1 MASAGSHDITRLL
14 QAWGE
19 GDDRARDELLPLVY
33 NELRRVAAR
42 YMRGER
48 AGASIQATALVN
60 EAYLRLVDI
69 SGVRWQDRAHFFAMA
84 AQMMRRILVDAAR
97 ARTAEKRGGAACRVT
112 LDEALIPGHGTDR
125 ELVALDDALT
135 ALNEFDPRK
144 AKVIEL
150 RFFAGLS
157 VGETAEVLQVS
168 PQTVLR
174 DWNLAKAWLAR
185 EIARS

>member
-1 MASAGSHDITRLL
+1 MASPGSQDITRLL

-19 GDDRARDELLPLVY
+19 GDRRAGEELLPLVY
-33 NELRRVAAR
+33 QELRRVASR

-48 AGASIQATALVN
+48 AGASMQATALVN
-60 EAYLRLVDI
+60 EAYLRLVDVTGI
-69 SGVRWQDRAHFFAMA
+69 RWQDRAHFFAMA

-97 ARTAEKRGGAACRVT
+97 ARTADKRGGAAARVT
-112 LDEALIPGHGTDR
+112 LDEAIVPGRGTDR
-125 ELVALDDALT
+125 ELVALDDALI
-135 ALNEFDPRK
+135 ALSQVDARK

-157 VGETAEVLQVS
+157 VDETAEVLHVS
-168 PQTVLR
+168 SKTVLR

-185 EIARS
+185 ELARS